1 MDKSRFLL
9 ITIAALLVVALVY
22 LNPFNLVNM
31 WQAFPTFATLALIII
46 YFTSVNQYHF
56 DSRYDNQTIHFEN
69 LDILKY
75 GAAILIIILHLRP
88 FLNINPTMDL
98 IFNNL
103 VSRICVP
110 IFLVSSGFFATW
122 KQQKEPGYIDRYI
135 HQSIPL
141 YLFYSLIYLP
151 VGISWLSQYFPLIES
166 VVGSLGLSG
175 WMNMAAY
182 AMVALFGLIIA
193 LLYTGTYYHLWYY
206 PALLISLKIVDV
218 WIKHFHIKYLL
229 YISFVLLFIGSFE
242 TYYGILPLW
251 LQWIMDQYFKIFITT
266 RNFVFFGLFYTTLGY
281 TIFNR
286 KAPLHRH
293 ALLGLGISV
302 ALMIIEVIALQ
313 YVDRKNSNILLSA
326 VPCVY
331 FLFLTALYTKP
342 WTNIHFRF
350 RDYSKYYYLIHPMI
364 IFVLQMVITSG
375 HTLLDHPWLYL
386 VLTILITHGLS
397 MLILELKKKYP
408 RPWY

>member
-1 MDKSRFLL
+1 MNKSRFLWL
-9 ITIAALLVVALVY
+9 VIVFLVVIAIVY
-22 LNPFNLVNM
+22 LNPFNLANM
-31 WQAFPTFATLALIII
+31 WAAFPTFATMAVIIL
-46 YFTSVNQYHF
+46 YLTNANQYRF
-56 DSRYDNQTIHFEN
+56 DSRYDNQKMHFEN

-75 GAAILIIILHLRP
+75 GAAILIIVLHLRP
-88 FLNINPTMDL
+88 FFEINPTLDI

-103 VSRICVP
+103 VSRITVP
-110 IFLVSSGFFATW
+110 IFLVSSGFFAAL

-135 HQSIPL
+135 KQSIPL
-141 YLFYSLIYLP
+141 YLFYSLVYLP

-166 VVGSLGLSG
+166 IVTSFGFDGVINIVL
-175 WMNMAAY
+175 Y
-182 AMVALFGLIIA
+182 GLIIVFGIVVA

-206 PALLISLKIVDV
+206 PALLISLKIVDI

-251 LQWIMDQYFKIFITT
+251 IKWIMDHYFKIFITT

-281 TIFNR
+281 TIYNR
-286 KAPLHRH
+286 KAPFHH
-293 ALLGLGISV
+293 MALLGLGISV
-302 ALMIIEVIALQ
+302 ALMILEVMALQ

-342 WTNIHFRF
+342 WIHSKFRF

-364 IFVLQMVITSG
+364 IFFLQMVFTKE
-375 HTLLDHPWLYL
+375 HLLLDHPWLYL
-386 VLTILITHGLS
+386 ILTLLLTHGASL
-397 MLILELKKKYP
+397 LILKLKKIYP
-408 RPWY
+408 KPWY

>member
-9 ITIAALLVVALVY
+9 VVITFLLVITTVY
-22 LNPFNLVNM
+22 LNPFNLANM
-31 WQAFPTFATLALIII
+31 WSAFPTFVTLAVIIL
-46 YFTSVNQYHF
+46 YFTNANQYHF
-56 DSRYDNQTIHFEN
+56 DSRYDNQTLHFQN

-88 FLNINPTMDL
+88 FFEINPTLDI

-103 VSRICVP
+103 VSRITVP
-110 IFLVSSGFFATW
+110 IFLVSSGFFAAL

-135 HQSIPL
+135 RQSIPL
-141 YLFYSLIYLP
+141 YLFYSLVYLP
-151 VGISWLSQYFPLIES
+151 VGITWLSQYFPIIQS
-166 VVGSLGLSG
+166 VVTSLGFTG
-175 WMNMAAY
+175 WINTLLY
-182 AMVALFGLIIA
+182 GLVGIIGLVVA

-206 PALLISLKIVDV
+206 PALLISLKIVDL

-242 TYYGILPLW
+242 TYYGILPMW
-251 LQWIMDQYFKIFITT
+251 IQWIMDNYFKIFITT

-281 TIFNR
+281 TIYNR
-286 KAPLHRH
+286 KAPFHQH

-342 WTNIHFRF
+342 WTDIKFRF
-350 RDYSKYYYLIHPMI
+350 RDYSKYYYLVHPMI
-364 IFVLQMVITSG
+364 IFFLQMIFTKG
-375 HTLLDHPWLYL
+375 HLLLSHPWLY
-386 VLTILITHGLS
+386 TILTLLLTHGIS
-397 MLILELKKKYP
+397 MGILKLKKIYP
-408 RPWY
+408 KPWY